1 MTLAIHTPTMLM
13 AITRSITVNR
23 AKRGVRSDRLARFHC
38 NLEILLHNETAV
50 LLEAKRLPT
59 RLSSGCSRLFSASSR
74 FVSHCSVSNRVRSA
88 STVAIVPQ
96 LVTRSSAEDPL
107 FPDWPQNVALR

>member
-1 MTLAIHTPTMLM
+1 MTLAIHAPTMLM

-50 LLEAKRLPT
+50 LLEDKR
-59 RLSSGCSRLFSASSR
+59 R
-74 FVSHCSVSNRVRSA
+74 
-88 STVAIVPQ
+88 IW
-96 LVTRSSAEDPL
+96 LVWFQGKTSFL
-107 FPDWPQNVALR
+107 MHVFH